1 MHPPGT
7 SGWPVVRPLPK
18 IVLRVLLMGM
28 YIAGQLVLWNDRRI
42 LKSAEEVEKPVGV
55 PAFK

>member
-18 IVLRVLLMGM
+18 IVLQVLLMGM
-28 YIAGQLVLWNDRRI
+28 YIAGQLLLWNDRRV
-42 LKSAEEVEKPVGV
+42 LNSAEEAKPVGV